1 MNGRYRISDQQS
13 GTVYERLELKQA
25 ILFAVSVGTNSIVKK
40 DSNGIRR
47 VEYGHNRA
55 GEQSG
60 SVMMPDS
67 C

>member
-1 MNGRYRISDQQS
+1 MDGIESQIKQS

-47 VEYGHNRA
+47 IEYGHNRA

-60 SVMMPDS
+60 SELMPDS